1 MSRNAVIVSSVI
13 GMHIAVLWAMQSGLL
28 RRVAE
33 VVVPA
38 EILVEIMA
46 PASPPPAPKAT
57 PQPQTVNKPATKS
70 VRPVAPTP
78 TPATAPQP
86 APSPLA
92 IAPSATAPAATA
104 AAPTATSAST
114 HSASTSGN
122 APAATPAP
130 PAPAK
135 VERPSSDADYLNNPK
150 PAYPAMSRRLR
161 EEGLVKVRVY
171 IGVDGQASNA
181 SVVKS
186 SGFERLDQASL
197 DTVLNKWR
205 YAPGKRDGVPEGM
218 WIEVP
223 LDWRLTR

>member
-1 MSRNAVIVSSVI
+1 M
-13 GMHIAVLWAMQSGLL
+13 
-28 RRVAE
+28 
-33 VVVPA
+33 
-38 EILVEIMA
+38 
-46 PASPPPAPKAT
+46 
-57 PQPQTVNKPATKS
+57 
-70 VRPVAPTP
+70 
-78 TPATAPQP
+78 
-86 APSPLA
+86 PS
-92 IAPSATAPAATA
+92 
-104 AAPTATSAST
+104 
-114 HSASTSGN
+114 N
-122 APAATPAP
+122 
-130 PAPAK
+130 
-135 VERPSSDADYLNNPK
+135 DADYLNNPK

-186 SGFERLDQASL
+186 SGFERLDQATL